1 VTIHFFSPYLLKKQL
16 RDINLLLGEGKTGEA
31 EAYVASLPINSRIKI
46 NASLKRGRTDDKT
59 T

>member
-1 VTIHFFSPYLLKKQL
+1 MTVHFFSPYLLKKQL

-31 EAYVASLPINSRIKI
+31 EEYLSSLPINSRIKI
-46 NASLKRGRTDDKT
+46 NASLKRGKNDKT